1 MAMGIIQGWNL
12 IPELLVSET
21 KNKKIFGFC
30 CEASSNPK
38 IILGPRNEV

>member
-21 KNKKIFGFC
+21 KDKKKLVFV
-30 CEASSNPK
+30 EASSNLK
-38 IILGPRNEV
+38 IILDPCNEV